1 MKKMAKYSV
10 VALAAACL
18 INWNYFSQIL
28 DLESRAISGV
38 FQGQGSAAQELQ
50 QELAGL
56 TIWKLVNPDV
66 LTLLPEGYEEV
77 VPESVD
83 DLKELNN
90 AFSEIVNS

>member
-18 INWNYFSQIL
+18 INWNYFSQL
-28 DLESRAISGV
+28 MDLESRAVSGV
-38 FQGQGSAAQELQ
+38 FQGEGAAAQELS
-50 QELAGL
+50 QELSSL
-56 TIWKLVNPDV
+56 TVWKLVNPDV

-83 DLKELNN
+83 DLKELNDM
-90 AFSEIVNS
+90 FSDMVNG